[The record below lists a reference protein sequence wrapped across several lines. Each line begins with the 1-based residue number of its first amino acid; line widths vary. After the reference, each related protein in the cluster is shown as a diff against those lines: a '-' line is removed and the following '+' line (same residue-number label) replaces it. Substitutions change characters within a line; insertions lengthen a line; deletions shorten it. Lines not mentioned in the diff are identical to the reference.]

1 MAVGATQA
9 ASDFATGLGFNVQ
22 PETVGTASL
31 WAATLFG
38 SAKGAKG
45 TANTALKLGETQTI
59 NDVSMTRVGR
69 WMSPDELAQMQSSN
83 KIVQGGGGQTFIST
97 NGAADFKGAAS
108 KGSVYVEF
116 DVPSSGLLQGGKE
129 GWYKMIGPD
138 ASKSQQYL
146 LNKQGGEHLPEVKNI
161 TVLDSK

>member
-1 MAVGATQA
+1 MAQIVAGVLSGGAG
-9 ASDFATGLGFNVQ
+9 GLA
-22 PETVGTASL
+22 EAE
-31 WAATLFG
+31 AATV
-38 SAKGAKG
+38 AGAKA

-69 WMSPDELAQMQSSN
+69 WMSPDELAQMQNSN

-108 KGSVYVEF
+108 NGSVYVEF

-138 ASKSQQYL
+138 ASRSQQYL
-146 LNKQGGEHLPEVKNI
+146 LDKQGGEHLPEVKNI